1 MSKFKWY
8 QCFILYTIHI
18 PSINDIVSSFVDPK
32 LLRSV
37 TGRYGWVR
45 LARLKLG
52 QDFVIFKSSSH
63 IAGGLLSMP
72 SHLQSRCSSRLH
84 LQSSFRVPDSLIN
97 HPHVSYNQ
105 CNFTLISVWIVR
117 TQNARTHSWRMEDDC
132 FVKDARKWTLRIL
145 PNDVLWT
152 KKHNAAW
159 DKMGHGRCRR
169 PSSGRA
175 PGNLMNWLT
184 PLELPPK
191 IRKPNCNCKSFQ
203 SQGHAT
209 VYTNLSSVCGELIPG
224 HIAKRICQFGSTIQC
239 HSLKPNSL
247 PEKT

>member
-1 MSKFKWY
+1 M
-8 QCFILYTIHI
+8 
-18 PSINDIVSSFVDPK
+18 SSFVDPK
-32 LLRSV
+32 FLRSV

-105 CNFTLISVWIVR
+105 CNFTLVWYVSEVCVHKMLAHILGG
-117 TQNARTHSWRMEDDC
+117 WRMTV
-132 FVKDARKWTLRIL
+132 VKDARKWTSRIL

-239 HSLKPNSL
+239 HSLTPNSL